1 MQRREEEAKV
11 ERMGSPRNR
20 EEDLSP
26 SAAVRDKEE
35 TGHDGDAQKR
45 MGSEFSGLLFFSF
58 ARRKRASF
66 IFFSSLVDFCV
77 MSYTSLEKW
86 RLTKSEF
93 SQLHVFNRE
102 SVTPLRRPTILDKF
116 GRGAS
121 PDAASFDDEFSR
133 ILEREKDVLGSEK
146 RERRGGGEMCQR
158 CRRRDRRE
166 I

>member
-1 MQRREEEAKV
+1 
-11 ERMGSPRNR
+11 
-20 EEDLSP
+20 
-26 SAAVRDKEE
+26 
-35 TGHDGDAQKR
+35 

-93 SQLHVFNRE
+93 SQLDVFNRE
-102 SVTPLRRPTILDKF
+102 SSD
-116 GRGAS
+116 AS
-121 PDAASFDDEFSR
+121 EASNNVDAAPHQMRRRSMMNFPVFSR
-133 ILEREKDVLGSEK
+133 GRKMSLAVRKEREE
-146 RERRGGGEMCQR
+146 GEMCQR